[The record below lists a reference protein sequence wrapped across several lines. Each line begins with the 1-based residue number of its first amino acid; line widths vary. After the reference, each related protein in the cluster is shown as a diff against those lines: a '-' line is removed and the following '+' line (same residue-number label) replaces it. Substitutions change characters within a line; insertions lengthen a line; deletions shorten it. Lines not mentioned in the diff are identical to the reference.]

1 MILRKLMLAF
11 IPSRQSFSK
20 CEHGKHIIF
29 KHADFNQI
37 TVMCFKVFLRLF
49 VCSDSTLF
57 YRFYGFLNLNVF
69 NLREGLFDLFVE
81 E

>member
-37 TVMCFKVFLRLF
+37 TVTCFKVFLTRF
-49 VCSDSTLF
+49 VCSGSNVL
-57 YRFYGFLNLNVF
+57 YRFYGYFLNLNVF
-69 NLREGLFDLFVE
+69 NL
-81 E
+81 